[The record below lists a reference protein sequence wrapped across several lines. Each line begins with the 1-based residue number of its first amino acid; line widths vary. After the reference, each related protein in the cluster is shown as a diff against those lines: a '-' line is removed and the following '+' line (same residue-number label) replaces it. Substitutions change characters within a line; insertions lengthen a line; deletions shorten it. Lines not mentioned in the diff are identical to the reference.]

1 MSEEPSTPRP
11 DAASP
16 APDDDAQAPSLEDSL
31 RRLESAGREGLEN
44 TVGTLRALRMLV
56 AADLALAW
64 GALGRAVAWIAVAI
78 VFGASSWLLLMGV
91 LIAALQSFG
100 LSWLASMAIAAGLSL
115 CITAFGIWQAL
126 RFLRHT
132 RLKATRRQL
141 RRLGLGNDEDEEADA

>member
-1 MSEEPSTPRP
+1 MF
-11 DAASP
+11 DP
-16 APDDDAQAPSLEDSL
+16 ALYTA
-31 RRLESAGREGLEN
+31 RRSA
-44 TVGTLRALRMLV
+44 
-56 AADLALAW
+56 
-64 GALGRAVAWIAVAI
+64 
-78 VFGASSWLLLMGV
+78 

-115 CITAFGIWQAL
+115 CITASGIWHAL